1 MSREYVAMNIS
12 ELSKLSGL
20 STPTIRYYEQIKLL
34 PKVKRKSN
42 GYREYTDNDLKQL
55 SLIQQAQQ
63 VGFSL
68 AEIKA
73 FLPSKVAVWDHDA
86 LIQTIETKIQEI
98 ELLEQKLKISKQN
111 LHTMIDAINNKPDEI
126 TCEENAERLMNLYY
140 DKSKTP

>member
-1 MSREYVAMNIS
+1 KA
-12 ELSKLSGL
+12 
-20 STPTIRYYEQIKLL
+20 
-34 PKVKRKSN
+34 KRKSN

-126 TCEENAERLMNLYY
+126 TCEQNAERLMNLYF
-140 DKSKTP
+140 DKVKTP